1 MAQQQPSSEPES
13 PAAAVGTLLA
23 STLMVLGGV
32 LGITQGIAAISKDEV
47 YAVVGRYTYRFSLE
61 SWGWIH
67 LVVGVLLLVTGL
79 AVFTG
84 AVVARVIGVVLA
96 MLLVVANFL
105 YLPYQPAWSVVMIGI
120 GLFVVW
126 ALLHDAGPARF

>member
-23 STLMVLGGV
+23 SVLMVLGGV

-105 YLPYQPAWSVVMIGI
+105 YLPYQPAWSIVMIGI

>member
-1 MAQQQPSSEPES
+1 VAQQQPSSEPES

-23 STLMVLGGV
+23 SVLMVLGGV

-105 YLPYQPAWSVVMIGI
+105 YLPYQPAWSIVMIGI